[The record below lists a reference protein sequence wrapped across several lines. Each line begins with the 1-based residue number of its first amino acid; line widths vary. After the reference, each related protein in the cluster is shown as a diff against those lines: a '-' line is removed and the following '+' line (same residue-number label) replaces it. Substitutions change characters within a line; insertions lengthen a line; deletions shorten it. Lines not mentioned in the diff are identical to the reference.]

1 VALRYLAPLL
11 ALAALTGC
19 GKTTIDKGR
28 AESFVRSYFT
38 PEARSANCP
47 GGVEAKKGKTIECTA
62 VAADGRRYRVTA
74 HIIDGSGRLRIAS
87 ADVRQA
93 G

>member
-1 VALRYLAPLL
+1 MVLVI
-11 ALAALTGC
+11 ALAGC

-38 PEARSANCP
+38 PAARSASCP
-47 GGVEAKKGKTIECTA
+47 GGVEAKKGGTIECTA
-62 VAADGRRYRVTA
+62 VDTEGTRFRVTA
-74 HIIDGSGRLRIAS
+74 HIIDSSGRLRIS
-87 ADVRQA
+87 SSDVRQV